1 MNGKIPDM
9 NVWKET
15 KKPIICLAPMAGATD
30 TVFRQVLCDIGK
42 PDVMMTEFL
51 CVDQMYSHGSKVI
64 SQLLEYH
71 EKERP
76 IIAQIWGVTPELFYL
91 VSQMIVEFGFD
102 GVDINMGCPEKSVVK
117 QGACSA
123 LIENHDLAKEIIEA
137 TKDGVDGK
145 IPVSVKTRIGFKSIV
160 TESWTKVL
168 LGEGLDA
175 LTVHGRTTKEMSR
188 VPCHW
193 DEIGKVVK
201 IRDEMG
207 IDTLIIG
214 NGDVM
219 SLDEVKIK
227 VNEYGLDGV
236 MIGRGVFA
244 DPYVFNAKESIV
256 DKSPKE
262 KVELMRKHIVLYRD
276 TWGDEKNYSELKRFY
291 KIYINGFPGAAKLR
305 DKLMKTNGYK
315 EVLKLIST
323 F

>member
-1 MNGKIPDM
+1 
-9 NVWKET
+9 
-15 KKPIICLAPMAGATD
+15 MAGATD
-30 TVFRQVLCDIGK
+30 TVFRQVLSDIGK

-64 SQLLEYH
+64 SQLLEYS

-76 IIAQIWGVTPELFYL
+76 IIAQIWGITPELFYQA
-91 VSQMIVEFGFD
+91 SQLIVEFGFD

-123 LIENHDLAKEIIEA
+123 LIDDPDLAKEIIKA
-137 TKDGVDGK
+137 TKTGVDSK
-145 IPVSVKTRIGFKSIV
+145 IPVSVKTRIGFKKIV
-160 TESWTKVL
+160 TESWTKL
-168 LGEGLDA
+168 LLSEGINA
-175 LTVHGRTTKEMSR
+175 LTVHGRTTKEMSK

-219 SLDEVKIK
+219 SLDEVDKK
-227 VNEYGLDGV
+227 VKEFGIDGV
-236 MIGRGVFA
+236 MIGRGVFV
-244 DPYVFNAKESIV
+244 DPYIFNPNESIL
-256 DKSPKE
+256 DKSPEE
-262 KVELMRKHIVLYRD
+262 KIKLMKKHIMLYKE

-291 KIYINGFPGAAKLR
+291 KIYINGFPGAAKIR
-305 DKLMKTNGYK
+305 DKLMKTNGYE
-315 EVLKLIST
+315 EVMELINSLE
-323 F
+323 

>member
-1 MNGKIPDM
+1 
-9 NVWKET
+9 
-15 KKPIICLAPMAGATD
+15 MAGATD
-30 TVFRQVLCDIGK
+30 TVFRQILSDIGK

-64 SQLLEYH
+64 SQLLEYS

-76 IIAQIWGVTPELFYL
+76 IIAQIWGTTPELFYFA
-91 VSQMIVEFGFD
+91 SQMIVKFGFD

-123 LIENHDLAKEIIEA
+123 LIDNPDLAKEIIKA
-137 TKDGVDGK
+137 TKDGVAGK
-145 IPVSVKTRIGFKSIV
+145 IPVSVKTRVGFKKIV
-160 TESWTKVL
+160 TESWTKL
-168 LGEGLDA
+168 LLSEGIAA
-175 LTVHGRTTKEMSR
+175 LTVHGRTTKEMSK

-193 DEIGKVVK
+193 NEIGKVVK

-219 SLDEVKIK
+219 SLDEVDKR
-227 VNEYGLDGV
+227 VEEFGVDGV

-244 DPYVFNAKESIV
+244 DPYIFNPNETIF
-256 DKSPKE
+256 DKTPKE
-262 KVELMRKHIVLYRD
+262 KIKLMRKHVMLYKEA
-276 TWGDEKNYSELKRFY
+276 WGDKKNYSELKRFY

-305 DKLMKTNGYK
+305 DKLMKTNGYE
-315 EVLKLIST
+315 EVLELISSLNYQLYLG
-323 F
+323 